1 MYQYEELMKK
11 NDLTKS
17 DLPKEIKGKIQG
29 LTLSASR
36 ASTPADKIKSQD
48 ILICDAI
55 QTFIERDL
63 PEEVVET
70 PQQKAERE
78 AAAAA
83 EVTRTQ
89 IVAIQTAIVNKI
101 NSVDGRWITKADL
114 AAIIGRTPADKETIG
129 DLKLYRVYLTE
140 KYKAQR

>member
-1 MYQYEELMKK
+1 MYQYEELMKE
-11 NDLTKS
+11 NGLTKA
-17 DLPKEIKGKIQG
+17 DLPKEIKSKIQG

-36 ASTPADKIKSQD
+36 ASTPADKIKSHD

-55 QTFIERDL
+55 QTFIERDYPDSDSQT
-63 PEEVVET
+63 PE
-70 PQQKAERE
+70 QKAEKE
-78 AAAAA
+78 A